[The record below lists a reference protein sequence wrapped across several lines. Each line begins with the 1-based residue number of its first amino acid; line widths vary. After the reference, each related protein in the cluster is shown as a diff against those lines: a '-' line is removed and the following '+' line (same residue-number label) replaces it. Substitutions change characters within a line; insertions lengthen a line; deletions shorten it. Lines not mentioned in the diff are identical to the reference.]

1 MDKLSVVDQKSN
13 NHSKSCTVDA
23 TSLYLKEIGRSP
35 LLSADEEVFF
45 ATKLQQGDEAA
56 RHRMIESNLRLVKK
70 LRVVTSIGVLISSIL
85 LKRVILDLCVQWKSL
100 ILTEG
105 LGFLPMPLGG

>member
-35 LLSADEEVFF
+35 LLSADEEVFLPPSF
-45 ATKLQQGDEAA
+45 SRVMKP
-56 RHRMIESNLRLVKK
+56 LV
-70 LRVVTSIGVLISSIL
+70 IG
-85 LKRVILDLCVQWKSL
+85 
-100 ILTEG
+100 
-105 LGFLPMPLGG
+105 

>member
-13 NHSKSCTVDA
+13 NHSKSCAVDA

-45 ATKLQQGDEAA
+45 
-56 RHRMIESNLRLVKK
+56 
-70 LRVVTSIGVLISSIL
+70 
-85 LKRVILDLCVQWKSL
+85 SL
-100 ILTEG
+100 SYNRGMKT
-105 LGFLPMPLGG
+105 LGI